1 LSRGGL
7 SVAGVLDEAVDL
19 VARGVPGQAGLL
31 ALSALPLR
39 FLEAHLADRL
49 MLLGAG
55 ARGSFGHL
63 VAISWLASFALLPAL
78 WGRAVFVRSCALPAL
93 PPLTTTA
100 GRMPF
105 RRLLRLPAAG
115 FASYVYAALVY
126 EVLFFALGWTILALP
141 AVALL
146 SGLAAA
152 TSTLDEPPGLFAS
165 PLRAVRHAKP
175 VATLAGLTAVFSVA
189 LAAAFLN
196 LTALFW
202 LLLAL
207 ADGTMGLDL
216 SWWSGVLSWSNRS
229 FVLLL
234 LAGAITLVEPFW
246 LAALAVTVRSARA
259 RQSGEDL
266 AAWFADLRREE
277 DAA

>member
-1 LSRGGL
+1 VKRGGL
-7 SVAGVLDEAVDL
+7 SVTGVLDEAVDL
-19 VARGVPGQAGLL
+19 VARGVPGQAGLM
-31 ALSALPLR
+31 ALTALPFR

-49 MLLGAG
+49 MLLGTA

-63 VAISWLASFALLPAL
+63 AAISWLISFALVPAF
-78 WGRAVFVRSCALPAL
+78 WGRAVFVRACTLPTL
-93 PPLTTTA
+93 QTIA
-100 GRMPF
+100 GRMPLW
-105 RRLLRLPAAG
+105 RRLRLPAAG
-115 FASYVYAALVY
+115 FASYVYAALIY
-126 EVLFFALGWTILALP
+126 EVLFFALGWTVLALP
-141 AVALL
+141 VVALL

-165 PLRAVRHAKP
+165 PLRAVRHARP
-175 VATLAGLTAVFSVA
+175 LSTLAGLTAVFAVA
-189 LAAAFLN
+189 LVVAFLN

-202 LLLAL
+202 LLLGL

-216 SWWSGVLSWSNRS
+216 SWWTGVLSWDNRS

-234 LAGAITLVEPFW
+234 LAGSITLVEPFW
-246 LAALAVTVRSARA
+246 LAALAVTVRSDRA

-266 AAWFADLRREE
+266 AAWLADLRREK